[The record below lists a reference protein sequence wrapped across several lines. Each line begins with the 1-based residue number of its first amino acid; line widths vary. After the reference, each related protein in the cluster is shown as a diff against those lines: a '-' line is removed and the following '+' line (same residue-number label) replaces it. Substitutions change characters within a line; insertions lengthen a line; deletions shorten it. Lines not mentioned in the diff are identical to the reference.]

1 MESTRSDLR
10 EASFSSY
17 LTQREDNFVLKLT
30 DQSVQFTPPANRVTS
45 SQEISLPPSS
55 ERTKADEGEISVFG
69 AERYFNMKLDDDS
82 PRITDNINAG
92 KCVREKEYPV
102 DLQQMRPKS
111 RLGTPSVTSEA
122 SWNSQ
127 AALIP
132 NSMRNSSPTRHQKV
146 NERWFLSGFPC
157 TGSCSDKKSV
167 DTDKN
172 NYHRGVH
179 GKELRKES
187 ARNPIGL
194 EGARKQSQSR
204 LNQVKDEFH
213 SPSFKRS
220 NVGSKRRE
228 YFVLPCVNSGVQN
241 LDFKGGERK
250 IIEDDPRKSLEVF
263 GSHLLK
269 REDIALN
276 LQRKLSVLTW
286 DAIPKAPNFPAT
298 STSSQMYEDI
308 ESDGSSDLFEIENLS
323 GCSHVQPI
331 FTKQT
336 PDAMSSCMTPT
347 SRCYE
352 PSESSIEWS
361 VVTASAADFSA
372 VSVDYDEKILAENSK
387 INPGLAST
395 APRKSRPNGLLGC
408 KSQKAVDVAEAA
420 YKRNDKAKSHHLQ
433 QLRRTDAAVPPRKLQ
448 ANENMVKDLDFP

>member
-17 LTQREDNFVLKLT
+17 LTHREDNFVLKLT

-132 NSMRNSSPTRHQKV
+132 NSLRNSSPTRHQKV

-157 TGSCSDKKSV
+157 SGSCSDKKSV
-167 DTDKN
+167 DTDKDTCR
-172 NYHRGVH
+172 RGVH

-187 ARNPIGL
+187 ARTPIGL
-194 EGARKQSQSR
+194 EEARKQSQSR
-204 LNQVKDEFH
+204 SNQVKDEFH

-220 NVGSKRRE
+220 NIGSKRRD

-241 LDFKGGERK
+241 LDFKGGEKK

-276 LQRKLSVLTW
+276 LERKLSVLTW
-286 DAIPKAPNFPAT
+286 DAIPKAPNFPTT

-308 ESDGSSDLFEIENLS
+308 ESDGSSDL
-323 GCSHVQPI
+323 
-331 FTKQT
+331 
-336 PDAMSSCMTPT
+336 CMTPT

-361 VVTASAADFSA
+361 VVTASAAGFSA
-372 VSVDYDEKILAENSK
+372 VSVDYDEKILAGNSK

-408 KSQKAVDVAEAA
+408 KNQKAVDVAEAA

-448 ANENMVKDLDFP
+448 ANENIYGETS

>member
-1 MESTRSDLR
+1 MESKSSDLR

-17 LTQREDNFVLKLT
+17 LTQQEDNFVLRLT
-30 DQSVQFTPPANRVTS
+30 DQSVKFTPPANMINS
-45 SQEISLPPSS
+45 SQEISLPART

-92 KCVREKEYPV
+92 KRVHEKEHPV
-102 DLQQMRPKS
+102 DLQRMRPKS

-127 AALIP
+127 IALLP
-132 NSMRNSSPTRHQKV
+132 NSLRNSSPTRHQKV
-146 NERWFLSGFPC
+146 NERWFFSGFAC
-157 TGSCSDKKSV
+157 SGYCSDKKSV
-167 DTDKN
+167 YTDKDTC
-172 NYHRGVH
+172 HRGVH

-194 EGARKQSQSR
+194 EGTRKQSQSR

-213 SPSFKRS
+213 SPSFKRT

-241 LDFKGGERK
+241 LDFKGGEKK

-276 LQRKLSVLTW
+276 LERKLSVLTW
-286 DAIPKAPNFPAT
+286 DAIPKAPNIPTT

-323 GCSHVQPI
+323 GYSHVQPI

-336 PDAMSSCMTPT
+336 SDAMSSCMTPT

-372 VSVDYDEKILAENSK
+372 VSVDYDEKMLAENSK
-387 INPGLAST
+387 INPVLAAT
-395 APRKSRPNGLLGC
+395 VPKRSRPNGLLGC
-408 KSQKAVDVAEAA
+408 KSQKAVDVAETA
-420 YKRNDKAKSHHLQ
+420 YKRNDKAQSHLQ
-433 QLRRTDAAVPPRKLQ
+433 QLRRTSDAAIPMRKLQ
-448 ANENMVKDLDFP
+448 ANENTVKDLDFP

>member
-1 MESTRSDLR
+1 
-10 EASFSSY
+10 
-17 LTQREDNFVLKLT
+17 
-30 DQSVQFTPPANRVTS
+30 
-45 SQEISLPPSS
+45 
-55 ERTKADEGEISVFG
+55 
-69 AERYFNMKLDDDS
+69 MKLDDDS

-132 NSMRNSSPTRHQKV
+132 NSLRNSSPTRHQKV

-157 TGSCSDKKSV
+157 SGSCSDKKSV
-167 DTDKN
+167 DTDKDTCR
-172 NYHRGVH
+172 RGVH

-187 ARNPIGL
+187 ALNPIGL
-194 EGARKQSQSR
+194 EGARKA
-204 LNQVKDEFH
+204 VPITIK
-213 SPSFKRS
+213 P
-220 NVGSKRRE
+220 
-228 YFVLPCVNSGVQN
+228 
-241 LDFKGGERK
+241 GGEKK

-276 LQRKLSVLTW
+276 LERKLSVLTW
-286 DAIPKAPNFPAT
+286 DAIPKAPNFPTT

-323 GCSHVQPI
+323 GCSHVQPV
-331 FTKQT
+331 FTTKQT

-372 VSVDYDEKILAENSK
+372 VSVDYDEKILAGNSK

-408 KSQKAVDVAEAA
+408 KNQKAVDVAEAA

-448 ANENMVKDLDFP
+448 ANENIYGETS